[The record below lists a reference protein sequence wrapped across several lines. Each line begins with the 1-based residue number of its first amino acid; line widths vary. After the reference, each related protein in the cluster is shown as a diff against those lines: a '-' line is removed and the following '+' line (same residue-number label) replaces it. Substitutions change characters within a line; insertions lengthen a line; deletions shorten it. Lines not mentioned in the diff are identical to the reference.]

1 MKYITLSELKNL
13 RFEDFYSRRIV
24 IYSISLLRDGGVL
37 ATKWLNDNE
46 HLVLKRDKISS
57 TSRWGREWSHLKD
70 TAFFTLESSY
80 SDGCPD
86 GCTITP
92 TYKIPESFTVEQIK
106 QTPTISEL
114 FFGIIKKYPE
124 QIHNIHAEVK
134 ADIDDIAYLEW
145 MHPKALIKKTT
156 E

>member
-1 MKYITLSELKNL
+1 MRYITLSELKNL
-13 RFEDFYSRRIV
+13 QFEDFYNRKIV
-24 IYSISLLRDGGVL
+24 IYSISLLCDGSSL
-37 ATKWLNDNE
+37 ISKWLDNNE
-46 HLVLKRDKISS
+46 HLILKRDKISS
-57 TSRWGREWSHLKD
+57 TSRWGREWSHLQK

-92 TYKIPESFTVEQIK
+92 TYKIPESLTVEQIK

-114 FFGIIKKYPE
+114 FFGFIKKYPE
-124 QIHNIHAEVK
+124 HINNIHAEVK
-134 ADIDDIAYLEW
+134 ADIEDIAYLEW
-145 MHPKALIKKTT
+145 MHPKTLIKKTI